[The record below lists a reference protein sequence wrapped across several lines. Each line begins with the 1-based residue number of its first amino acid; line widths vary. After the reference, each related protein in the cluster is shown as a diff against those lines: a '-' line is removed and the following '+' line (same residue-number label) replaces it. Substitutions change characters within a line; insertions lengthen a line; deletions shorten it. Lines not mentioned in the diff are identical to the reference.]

1 MKHKSVIVLKRKKKY
16 GALMGPVFG
25 IKDAKE
31 AEDVDKI
38 SRRFTA
44 ILFICL
50 YRQPRGHGLRWRMR
64 ERARRRFCGENSRR

>member
-1 MKHKSVIVLKRKKKY
+1 MKRKTVIALRRKKKY
-16 GALMGPVFG
+16 GLLMGPSFG
-25 IKDAKE
+25 IKDVKE
-31 AEDVDKI
+31 ARDVDKI
-38 SRRFTA
+38 SRKFTA